1 MIESTKTCCS
11 HVILLYANILISLK
25 ITSPHLISP
34 RLTSPHLTL
43 SSHHNSSHL
52 ASSHFTS
59 THRNPLPLTPPHL
72 TPPYLISS
80 QLASPDHLTLISP
93 QLIKL
98 TSNSSVLTL
107 SYFSSSQ
114 VVLGSAVLKLSARA
128 QYDQIC
134 CRLYHLEIEKKKHVS
149 KSQEHNA
156 VSGKRSIE
164 R

>member
-11 HVILLYANILISLK
+11 HVILLYANILITLK

-72 TPPYLISS
+72 IPPYLISS
-80 QLASPDHLTLISP
+80 HLASPDHLTLISP

-107 SYFSSSQ
+107 SYFSSTQ
-114 VVLGSAVLKLSARA
+114 VVLGSAVVKRVRNMTRFAVGFIIWKL
-128 QYDQIC
+128 
-134 CRLYHLEIEKKKHVS
+134 KKKTCF
-149 KSQEHNA
+149 KKPRTQ
-156 VSGKRSIE
+156 RC
-164 R
+164 